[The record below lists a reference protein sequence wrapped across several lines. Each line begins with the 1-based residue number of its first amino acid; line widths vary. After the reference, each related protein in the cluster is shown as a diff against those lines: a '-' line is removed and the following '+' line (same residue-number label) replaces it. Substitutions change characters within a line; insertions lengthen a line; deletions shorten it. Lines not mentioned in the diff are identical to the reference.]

1 MLHLKHY
8 HNSTCSYS
16 IFLAHLYKL
25 HNSTCSCLLAFLK
38 QYLTKTVLISCFISH
53 PIFNTMYSCPPCFPL
68 SVIGFPVFLVTLL
81 VSYIVYMLYRK
92 PKSRR
97 TKRRVLR
104 TRIPT
109 LSGSV
114 GNTVPCLRSELE
126 MSMTT
131 FEYLIQNY
139 QRPFYLEPEIQE
151 SVV

>member
-8 HNSTCSYS
+8 HNNTCSYS

-25 HNSTCSCLLAFLK
+25 NNSTCSWLL
-38 QYLTKTVLISCFISH
+38 SH